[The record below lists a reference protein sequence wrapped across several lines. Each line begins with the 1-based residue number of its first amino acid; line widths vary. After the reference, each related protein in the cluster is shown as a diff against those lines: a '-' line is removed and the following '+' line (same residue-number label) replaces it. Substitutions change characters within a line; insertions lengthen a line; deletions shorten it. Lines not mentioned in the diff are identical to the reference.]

1 VTGNGPSYEELLR
14 ENERLREELRAA
26 AERDVE
32 GEQAHRALVD
42 YLGAV
47 LITIDSSGRVELVSN
62 AVNEERWGSP
72 NRIRGTSALEHVHPE
87 DRLNVAR
94 AIKEGL
100 ESGDTVMVVYRMT
113 PPIGETRWIECT
125 GRSFRASSGEMK
137 LALVNRD
144 ITERLRMRE
153 ELRRAEQELL
163 EANRALE
170 QRVGQRTQALRSSER
185 RFQIIFDEVPVG
197 IILWDANGGILEV
210 NEACCRLLGYETDEL
225 LGLGWA
231 ALLDREGLARDGWL
245 ARALRSQRLRE
256 FEAEG
261 RLKCKD
267 DSTLPVFVSVIA
279 LEAAH
284 GEVVN
289 WISMIQ
295 DRTERQNAE
304 DQLRRADRLSS
315 VGTFAAGIAHEINNS
330 LSVIRM
336 AATMARDGLGSG
348 GESVRRALQDI
359 ERRTS
364 GAAAIVSKVLQ
375 FSRADRSDVMLI
387 DLNELAAG
395 AVEVTGV
402 LSGKSGVALETWP
415 APRPVQVRGSAPEL
429 EQALV
434 NVIMNAIQA
443 TSAGGKVDVRVRA
456 VGERAE
462 VAVFDTGEGIPAGD
476 LPRIFDPFY
485 TTRPPGQGTGLG
497 LSVVHGI
504 VHAHHG
510 EIRVDSQ
517 PGTGTT
523 FTIDLPKGDVG

>member
-1 VTGNGPSYEELLR
+1 VKGNGPSYEELLR
-14 ENERLREELRAA
+14 ENERLREELRAV
-26 AERDVE
+26 AERDAE
-32 GEQAHRALVD
+32 GYEAHRALVD
-42 YLGAV
+42 YLGVV
-47 LITIDSSGRVELVSN
+47 LLTIDSSGRIELISN

-72 NRIRGTSALEHVHPE
+72 DQIRGTSALDHVHPE
-87 DRLNVAR
+87 DRSKIAR
-94 AIKEGL
+94 SIQDGL
-100 ESGDTVMVVYRMT
+100 ESAEPLTVVYRMM
-113 PPIGETRWIECT
+113 PPKGEMRWIEVT
-125 GRSFRASSGEMK
+125 GRSFRSSSGERK

-144 ITERLRMRE
+144 ITERLRIRE
-153 ELRRAEQELL
+153 ELRRTEEQLR
-163 EANRALE
+163 EANQALE
-170 QRVGQRTQALRSSER
+170 QRVGQRTRALRSSER
-185 RFQIIFDEVPVG
+185 RFQTIFAEAPVG

-210 NEACCRLLGYETDEL
+210 NEACCRLVGYEPQEL
-225 LGLGWA
+225 WGLGWA

-245 ARALRSQRLRE
+245 ARALRSRPLRD

-261 RLKCKD
+261 RLKRKD
-267 DSTLPVFVSVIA
+267 GSTVPVFVSVTG

-284 GEVVN
+284 GEVTN

-295 DRTERQNAE
+295 DLTERRHAE

-336 AATMARDGLGSG
+336 AAALARDGVGSG

-375 FSRADRSDVMLI
+375 FSRADTSDVTPV
-387 DLNELAAG
+387 DLNELAAD

-402 LSGKSGVALETWP
+402 LSGKGGVSLETWP
-415 APRPVQVRGSAPEL
+415 APEPVRVHGNAAEL

-434 NVIMNAIQA
+434 NVVMNAIQA
-443 TSAGGKVDVRVRA
+443 TPAGGKVDVRVRGI
-456 VGERAE
+456 GERAE
-462 VAVFDTGEGIPAGD
+462 IAVLDTGEGIPAAD

-485 TTRPPGQGTGLG
+485 TTRPPGEGTGLG

-504 VHAHHG
+504 IHAHHG

-523 FTIDLPKGDVG
+523 FTIDLPRTR